1 MPKEIKVTINPDGT
15 TTTDFSGYQGPSCL
29 DAAEQLRQLLAAR
42 FGIQI
47 QQTQFTAKPELASSQ
62 QQQQQQRTSEGQQA

>member
-15 TTTDFSGYQGPSCL
+15 TSTDFSGYQGPSCL

-47 QQTQFTAKPELASSQ
+47 QQTQFTAKPELAASEA
-62 QQQQQQRTSEGQQA
+62 QQQQRTSEGQQA

>member
-15 TTTDFSGYQGPSCL
+15 TSTDFTGYQGPSCL

-42 FGIQI
+42 FGIQV
-47 QQTQFTAKPELASSQ
+47 QQTSFTPKPELAQVQDLSAGQ
-62 QQQQQQRTSEGQQA
+62 KQEGRQA

>member
-15 TTTDFSGYQGPSCL
+15 TSTDFSGYQGPTCL

-42 FGIQI
+42 FGIQV
-47 QQTQFTAKPELASSQ
+47 QQTNFVAKPELAQPVQDLSTGRQ
-62 QQQQQQRTSEGQQA
+62 QEGQEA